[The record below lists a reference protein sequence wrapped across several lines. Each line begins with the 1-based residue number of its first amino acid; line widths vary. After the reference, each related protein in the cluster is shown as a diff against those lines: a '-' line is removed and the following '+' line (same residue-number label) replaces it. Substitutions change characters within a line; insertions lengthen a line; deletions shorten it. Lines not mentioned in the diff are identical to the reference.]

1 MKIIREIKLC
11 SYALLATLLLWP
23 APAPA
28 QTLAEASDPTI
39 TTTKKESAKET
50 DKAGK
55 TDKKADKPA
64 SKTTATKQGPDSPGL
79 FKQMK
84 YTFELGGQ
92 FTNVSG
98 ARPSK
103 FEEFRQ
109 VRDGFLFRRLK
120 VVANPEASP
129 AFFRFIGRGPGELDQ
144 RYLLDFGKYGD
155 FRTTVEWAGL
165 PHLYTAGARSLYSST
180 TPGVLTIPDQ
190 IQQTL
195 QNTPNADLP
204 AAVRG
209 FVASAPLVSL
219 QVKRQTLKAEQRV
232 HLTEHWSAHLRFMN
246 QRKFGSKPLGT
257 GSYER
262 IGIATGDTFRV
273 IAAELPEQV
282 NYRHNQVTLGTSYTR
297 AKWAVN
303 FDYTYSKFDNRIA
316 SLTFDNPFRAT
327 DLQATGS
334 GGVFDRAAFSR
345 GIFALP
351 PDNQSNSFL
360 VSGFVDLPHNS
371 RWASA
376 LGWSFWRQN
385 EAFVPYTLNS
395 AVVATGL
402 PAGTSITD
410 TKALPRP
417 SLEGAVDIFTQDHVF
432 ATQLSKRWT
441 ANLHYRSYLNDNQ
454 TPEILF
460 PGYAAFGESYWRPNI
475 NGKLIENEPLTFRR
489 QTATAE
495 ATWNLAKPVNWRF
508 DYKWE
513 GWNRRNRQAG
523 RTNEHSVGT
532 EISYRHSNALSGK
545 LDYHYSDR
553 TPQTYDPGVL
563 EYKLLRLFDQSKRL
577 RQNVNMQ
584 WQYHVKP
591 ELGIAGTFSYR
602 GDDFD
607 QNFFGLTKYVQ
618 GGGSVDLLY
627 TALENTTLYANYSRD
642 RYSSSLNQIAKT
654 AVPFDLNNRWN
665 RDERDVVDSFGAGVT
680 TYLAKEKLFLDLH
693 YALAFGNTRLNTVN
707 PGTPLAG
714 SALNATAF
722 PFPDAKTRFQEVNLD
737 LSYQFT
743 PQVALGVRY
752 LYEPYRLNDYAW
764 DGLSPYPNDA
774 LPASQDGRRFL
785 LLDSRYSGHDANTL
799 GIYLRLT
806 R

>member
-1 MKIIREIKLC
+1 MKIIQQIKLC
-11 SYALLATLLLWP
+11 SYALISTLLLWP

-28 QTLAEASDPTI
+28 QTLAEASDSNI
-39 TTTKKESAKET
+39 ASTKKENKETGKKDDKTSSAKQVVDT
-50 DKAGK
+50 
-55 TDKKADKPA
+55 PPLFR
-64 SKTTATKQGPDSPGL
+64 STK
-79 FKQMK
+79 F
-84 YTFELGGQ
+84 TFELGGQ
-92 FTNVSG
+92 FTDVSG
-98 ARPSK
+98 SRPSK
-103 FEEFRQ
+103 FEEYRQ
-109 VRDGFLFRRLK
+109 VREGFLFRRMR
-120 VVANPEASP
+120 VVANPEDSP
-129 AFFRFIGRGPGELDQ
+129 AFLRFIARGPSELDQ
-144 RYLLDFGKYGD
+144 RYLLDFGRYGS

-165 PHLYTAGARSLYSST
+165 PHLYTAGSRSLYSST

-195 QNTPNADLP
+195 QNTANADLP

-209 FVASAPLVSL
+209 FVNSAPLVSL
-219 QVKRQTLKAEQRV
+219 QVKRQTLKADQRI
-232 HLTEHWSAHLRFMN
+232 HLTEHWSAHLRYMN
-246 QRKFGSKPLGT
+246 QRKFGSKPLST

-262 IGIATGDTFRV
+262 IGTATGDTFR
-273 IAAELPEQV
+273 IIGTELPEQV
-282 NYRHNQVTLGTSYTR
+282 NYRHNQVTLGTSYAR
-297 AKWAVN
+297 KNWGVN
-303 FDYTYSKFDNRIA
+303 FDYTYSKFDNRIN

-327 DLQATGS
+327 DLQATGT

-351 PDNQSNSFL
+351 PDNESNSFL

-395 AVVATGL
+395 AIVATGL
-402 PAGTSITD
+402 PAGTSVTD
-410 TKALPRP
+410 PKALPRP

-441 ANLHYRSYLNDNQ
+441 ANLHYRSYLNDNK
-454 TPEILF
+454 THEILF
-460 PGYAAFGESYWRPNI
+460 PGYAAYGESYWRTNI
-475 NGKLIENEPLTFRR
+475 SGKLIENEPLTFRR

-495 ATWNLAKPVNWRF
+495 ATWHLAKPLNWTF
-508 DYKWE
+508 DYKWD
-513 GWNRRNRQAG
+513 GWNRRHRQAG

-532 EISYRHSNALSGK
+532 ELSYRHSNALSGK

-553 TPQTYDPGVL
+553 TPTFYDPGVL
-563 EYKLLRLFDQSKRL
+563 EFRLLRMFDQSKRL
-577 RQNVNMQ
+577 RHTVNLQ
-584 WQYHVKP
+584 GQYHINP
-591 ELGIAGTFSYR
+591 EFGLAGTLSYR

-618 GGGSVDLLY
+618 GGGSLDLLY
-627 TALENTTLYANYSRD
+627 TGLENTTLYANYARD
-642 RYSSSLNQIAKT
+642 RYSSSLNQISKN

-665 RDERDVVDSFGAGVT
+665 RDERDVVDSFGAGIT
-680 TYLAKEKLFLDLH
+680 TYLAKEKLFLDMH
-693 YALAFGNTRLNTVN
+693 YALAFGNTRLTTVN
-707 PGTPLAG
+707 PGTPAAN
-714 SALNATAF
+714 SVISATAF
-722 PFPDAKTRFQEVNLD
+722 PFPDVKTRFHEVNLD

-764 DGLSPYPNDA
+764 DGLSPYPTDS
-774 LPASQDGRRFL
+774 LPTSQDGRRFL
-785 LLDSRYSGHDANTL
+785 LLDSRYTSHDANTV

>member
-1 MKIIREIKLC
+1 MKITQQIKLC
-11 SYALLATLLLWP
+11 LFALIPTLLLWP

-28 QTLAEASDPTI
+28 QALTEASDSTS
-39 TTTKKESAKET
+39 TSTKKEDLTKS
-50 DKAGK
+50 
-55 TDKKADKPA
+55 TDKKDDKA
-64 SKTTATKQGPDSPGL
+64 TSKTNKTTQGPDSRPIL
-79 FKQMK
+79 EQTKF
-84 YTFELGGQ
+84 TFEIGGQ
-92 FTNVSG
+92 LTDVSG
-98 ARPSK
+98 LRPSK

-109 VRDGFLFRRLK
+109 VRDGFLFRRFKLA
-120 VVANPEASP
+120 ANPVDSP

-144 RYLLDFGKYGD
+144 RYLLDFGKYGS
-155 FRTTVEWAGL
+155 FRTTVEWNGL
-165 PHLYTAGARSLYSST
+165 PHLYTAGSRSLFNSS

-195 QNTPNADLP
+195 QNTASADLP

-209 FVASAPLVSL
+209 FVSSAPEVSL
-219 QVKRQTLKAEQRV
+219 RVKRQTLKAEQRIS
-232 HLTEHWSAHLRFMN
+232 LTEHWSAHLRYIN

-262 IGIATGDTFRV
+262 IGTPTGDTFRV
-273 IAAELPEQV
+273 MSIELPEQV
-282 NYRHNQVTLGTSYTR
+282 NYRHNQVTLGTSYVR

-303 FDYTYSKFDNRIA
+303 FDYTFSKFDNRIS
-316 SLTFDNPFRAT
+316 SLTFENPFRFT
-327 DLQATGS
+327 DLQATGT

-345 GIFALP
+345 GIFALA
-351 PDNQSNSFL
+351 PDNESNSFL
-360 VSGFVDLPHNS
+360 ISGFIDLPHNS

-432 ATQLSKRWT
+432 ATQLSKRWN
-441 ANLHYRSYLNDNQ
+441 ANLHYRSYLNDNK
-454 TPEILF
+454 THEILF
-460 PGYAAFGESYWRPNI
+460 PGYAAFGESYWRTNI
-475 NGKLIENEPLTFRR
+475 NGKPIENEPLTFRR
-489 QTATAE
+489 QMASAE
-495 ATWNLAKPVNWRF
+495 ATWNLAKPLNWTF

-513 GWNRRNRQAG
+513 GWNRRHRQAG

-532 EISYRHSNALSGK
+532 ELSYRHSNALSGK

-553 TPQTYDPGVL
+553 TPTYYDPGVL
-563 EYKLLRLFDQSKRL
+563 EFRLLRMFDQAKRL
-577 RQNVNMQ
+577 RHDVNLQ
-584 WQYHVKP
+584 GQYHIKP
-591 ELGIAGTFSYR
+591 ELGLSVTLAYR

-607 QNFFGLTKYVQ
+607 KNFYGLSKYVQ
-618 GGGSVDLLY
+618 GGGTVDLIY
-627 TALENTTLYANYSRD
+627 TGLENTTFYANYGRD
-642 RYSSSLNQIAKT
+642 HYSSTLQQIAKT
-654 AVPFDLNNRWN
+654 AVPFDFNNRWN
-665 RDERDVVDSFGAGVT
+665 RDERDVVNSFGAGIT
-680 TYLAKEKLFLDLH
+680 TYLANEKLFLDVH
-693 YALAFGNTRLNTVN
+693 YALAFGNTQLTTVN
-707 PGTPLAG
+707 PGTPTANNVI
-714 SALNATAF
+714 NAKAY
-722 PFPDAKTRFQEVNLD
+722 PFPKVKTRFQEVNLD

-764 DGLSPYPNDA
+764 DGLSPYPLDSLQA
-774 LPASQDGRRFL
+774 EHEGRRFL
-785 LLDSRYSGHDANTL
+785 LLDSRYTGFDANTV